1 MNATVIWSYIWQNI
15 DISSDIGQDNL
26 AIWLFLSQTFND
38 IHYLSSFFNND
49 FPIFFS
55 WNLSQ
60 YVYFIIDYYY
70 NIHLDFLL
78 FLGVTWRAVTNLSN
92 FWRLK

>member
-49 FPIFFS
+49 FPIFFF
-55 WNLSQ
+55 LK
-60 YVYFIIDYYY
+60 FIAIC
-70 NIHLDFLL
+70 LFLL
-78 FLGVTWRAVTNLSN
+78 LIIITISILTFS
-92 FWRLK
+92 FF

>member
-15 DISSDIGQDNL
+15 DISSDIGHDNL

-49 FPIFFS
+49 FPIFFLEIYR
-55 WNLSQ
+55 NMFI
-60 YVYFIIDYYY
+60 FIIDYYY

-78 FLGVTWRAVTNLSN
+78 FLSVTWRAVTKLE
-92 FWRLK
+92 